1 MTNVDALRP
10 VKHSEQDPPPRKRQR
25 DEGDD
30 DVVEDVEIQDGA
42 THGGIKSRLMQSQ
55 TYSLLRSRAK
65 KRRRSAQPLLTLM
78 IPDACPATRHAFQ
91 KNSHHPSSPRRR

>member
-30 DVVEDVEIQDGA
+30 GVIDDVEIQDGA
-42 THGGIKSRLMQSQ
+42 THGGGVKSKLVQNR
-55 TYSLLRSRAK
+55 TYSLLMSRSK
-65 KRRRSAQPLLTLM
+65 KRRRSAQLM
-78 IPDACPATRHAFQ
+78 IKIPSASPAKKHVFQ
-91 KNSHHPSSPRRR
+91 KN